1 MKAYT
6 KTLLL
11 ATSWQLLGSPL
22 QAQGPE
28 SPCPAVYPAPNVG
41 DYSRM
46 MFTNEAGESML
57 IRFAIVGQEEVE
69 GKPYYWMEVVYAP
82 PEIGDNIVA
91 QMLVPYYPFEN
102 KDIQGYI
109 VQMPGQPP
117 QRVPLRMLEALG
129 ANTSPGPG
137 WHEQCASAQDLGVE
151 RVTVA
156 AGTFRAR
163 HYRSGEEDGGEVWI
177 ADVPFGIVKFVTA
190 SGRMQLVEYGTDAES
205 SITEEPIEIELP
217 PGRP

>member
-1 MKAYT
+1 MRLYT
-6 KTLLL
+6 RALLL
-11 ATSWQLLGSPL
+11 AISWQLLAEPL
-22 QAQGPE
+22 QAQDSG
-28 SPCPAVYPAPNVG
+28 SPCPAVYPAPRVG
-41 DYSRM
+41 DYARM

-57 IRFAIVGQEEVE
+57 IRFAIVGQDDVQ
-69 GKPYYWMEVVYAP
+69 GKPHYWMEVVYAP
-82 PEIGDNIVA
+82 PEIGDDVIA

-102 KDIQGYI
+102 EDIRGYV

-137 WHEQCASAQDLGVE
+137 WQEQCASAEDLGLE

-163 HYRSGEEDGGEVWI
+163 HYRSAEDDAGDVWI

-190 SGRMQLVEYGTDAES
+190 SGRMQLVEHGSDAKS

-217 PGRP
+217 PGGL